1 MKIRYKI
8 LSGFLIM
15 VAMLIIAGAIT
26 IYEFSNLTKNV
37 NAILDNNYQSIVS
50 CKHMLEGLEREDSG
64 ILMLLLGKWEEGRGI
79 IMEGDSIFQ
88 QNIKIVE
95 ANITEPGEEELI
107 KEIRMEYE
115 AFRKMWRHPIVGTNH
130 EGNINWYFDEMHQ
143 EFKGIKTLVSN
154 LMYLNQESMYKAA
167 SVMRSKAERAI
178 TPGIVAVVSGLVF
191 SLLFNYFIDLYMV
204 KPIVR
209 ITKALKTAKNSWD
222 ISKINVETNDE
233 IKELAEAIDN
243 FIIEKKHRS

>member
-1 MKIRYKI
+1 
-8 LSGFLIM
+8 
-15 VAMLIIAGAIT
+15 
-26 IYEFSNLTKNV
+26 
-37 NAILDNNYQSIVS
+37 
-50 CKHMLEGLEREDSG
+50 
-64 ILMLLLGKWEEGRGI
+64 
-79 IMEGDSIFQ
+79 
-88 QNIKIVE
+88 
-95 ANITEPGEEELI
+95 
-107 KEIRMEYE
+107 
-115 AFRKMWRHPIVGTNH
+115 MWRYPIVGTSH

-143 EFKGIKTLVSN
+143 KFNGIKTLVSS

-233 IKELAEAIDN
+233 IKELAEAIDD
-243 FIIEKKHRS
+243 FIIEKKHKS